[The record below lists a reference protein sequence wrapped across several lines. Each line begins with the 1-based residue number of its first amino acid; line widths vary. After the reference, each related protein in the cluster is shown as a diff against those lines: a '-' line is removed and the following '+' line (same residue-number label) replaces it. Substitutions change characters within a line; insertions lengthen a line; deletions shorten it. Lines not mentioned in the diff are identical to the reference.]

1 MTLLAAVYSVVHSI
15 VGLLVVLVGVVVVV
29 QFILRVNND
38 SSSRGGQLE
47 THILKPAHKNTCLVL
62 TLSPAQRLPSF
73 FVEGRRD
80 GLAMRSS
87 PVS

>member
-1 MTLLAAVYSVVHSI
+1 LTAVYSVVHSI

-47 THILKPAHKNTCLVL
+47 VHILKPTHKTAWN
-62 TLSPAQRLPSF
+62 
-73 FVEGRRD
+73 
-80 GLAMRSS
+80 
-87 PVS
+87 

>member
-1 MTLLAAVYSVVHSI
+1 MALLTAVYSVVHSI

-47 THILKPAHKNTCLVL
+47 AQILKPTHKTARN
-62 TLSPAQRLPSF
+62 
-73 FVEGRRD
+73 
-80 GLAMRSS
+80 
-87 PVS
+87 